1 MTLSVLAQTPS
12 RAPSRAPEPEPAH
25 EAFLTLD
32 KVERAFVY
40 RRATLTR
47 PAKSFNA
54 VDGVSLSLKKGE
66 TLAVVGESGCGKS
79 TLGRLASGLM
89 RPTGGR
95 VNLDGISFGDLSAD
109 GWRDSRTRVQV
120 IFQDAAGSLD
130 PRLPVEVQVRE
141 PLDLHNVGTREE
153 RRRRTEEM
161 LRAVK
166 LGRHLWKAVPGELSG
181 GQQQRVVIARALIL
195 EPGLLICDE
204 PVSALDVSIQAQII
218 SLLADMRARLGLT
231 MIFISHDLAVVRQIA
246 DRVAV
251 MYLGQIVEEG
261 PIERLFSAP
270 MHPYTRALL
279 AAVPVPDP
287 AVKRAKQILM
297 GDPPSPHAPPS
308 GCRFHT
314 RCPIA
319 TERCGK
325 ETPEMRIFGPVH
337 VACHHAEDRS

>member
-1 MTLSVLAQTPS
+1 MTMTLVARSPSITPEA
-12 RAPSRAPEPEPAH
+12 APAPET
-25 EAFLTLD
+25 FLKLD

-40 RRATLTR
+40 RRGTLTSS
-47 PAKSFNA
+47 AKSFNA
-54 VDGVSLSLKKGE
+54 VDGVSLSLNKGE

-79 TLGRLASGLM
+79 TLGRLAAGLM
-89 RPTGGR
+89 RPTGGS
-95 VNLDGISFGDLSAD
+95 VNLGGISFGELSSD
-109 GWRDSRTRVQV
+109 GWRDSRTQVQV

-130 PRLPVEVQVRE
+130 PRLPVETQVRE

-161 LRAVK
+161 LMAVK

-218 SLLADMRARLGLT
+218 SLLADMRERLDLT

-261 PIERLFSAP
+261 PVERLFSAP
-270 MHPYTRALL
+270 RHPYTKALL

-287 AVKRAKQILM
+287 AIKRSKQLLM
-297 GDPPSPHAPPS
+297 GDPPSPHAPPA

-319 TERCGK
+319 TERCG
-325 ETPEMRIFGPVH
+325 TDMPEMRSFGPVH
-337 VACHHAEDRS
+337 VACHHAEERS

>member
-1 MTLSVLAQTPS
+1 MTLSLLARTPS
-12 RAPSRAPEPEPAH
+12 EAPYPSPDSARET
-25 EAFLTLD
+25 FLKLD

-40 RRATLTR
+40 RRGTLTHG
-47 PAKSFNA
+47 AKSFNA
-54 VDGVSLSLKKGE
+54 VDGVSLALSKGE

-79 TLGRLASGLM
+79 TLGRLAAGLM
-89 RPTGGR
+89 RPTGGS
-95 VNLDGISFGDLSAD
+95 VNLDGIAFGDLSSD
-109 GWRDSRTRVQV
+109 GWRDSRKQVQV

-130 PRLPVEVQVRE
+130 PRLSVEAQVRE
-141 PLDLHNVGTREE
+141 PLDLHNIGTREE
-153 RRRRTEEM
+153 RHRRAEEM

-218 SLLADMRARLGLT
+218 SLLADMRARLDLT

-251 MYLGQIVEEG
+251 MYLGEIVEEG
-261 PIERLFSAP
+261 PIERLFSTP
-270 MHPYTRALL
+270 RHPYTQALL

-287 AVKRAKQILM
+287 AVKRPKQLLM
-297 GDPPSPHAPPS
+297 GDPPSPHAPPA

-319 TERCGK
+319 TERCGA
-325 ETPEMRIFGPVH
+325 EAPEMRSFGPVH
-337 VACHHAEDRS
+337 VACHHVEERP

>member
-1 MTLSVLAQTPS
+1 MTLSLLAWTPS
-12 RAPSRAPEPEPAH
+12 EAPYPSPDSARET
-25 EAFLTLD
+25 FLKLD

-40 RRATLTR
+40 RRGTLTHG
-47 PAKSFNA
+47 AKSFNA
-54 VDGVSLSLKKGE
+54 VDGVSLALTKGE

-79 TLGRLASGLM
+79 TLGRLAAGLM
-89 RPTGGR
+89 RPTGGS
-95 VNLDGISFGDLSAD
+95 VNLDGIAFGDLSSD
-109 GWRDSRTRVQV
+109 GWRDSRKRVQV

-141 PLDLHNVGTREE
+141 PLDLHNIGTREE

-218 SLLADMRARLGLT
+218 SLLADMRARLDLT

-251 MYLGQIVEEG
+251 MYLGEIVEEG
-261 PIERLFSAP
+261 PIERLFSTP
-270 MHPYTRALL
+270 RHPYTQALL

-287 AVKRAKQILM
+287 AVKRTKQLLM
-297 GDPPSPHAPPS
+297 GDPPSPHAPPA

-314 RCPIA
+314 RCPVA
-319 TERCGK
+319 TERCGA
-325 ETPEMRIFGPVH
+325 EVPNMRSFGPVH
-337 VACHHAEDRS
+337 VACHHAEEQP